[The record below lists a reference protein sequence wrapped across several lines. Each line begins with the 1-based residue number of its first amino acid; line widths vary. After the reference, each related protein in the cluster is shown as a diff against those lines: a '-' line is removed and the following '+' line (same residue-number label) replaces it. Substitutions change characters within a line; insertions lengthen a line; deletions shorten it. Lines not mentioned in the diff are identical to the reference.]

1 VLVEVGREF
10 RPARALPGT
19 WLRETAQ
26 QGTRRARNR
35 IRRSG
40 SRRRVSNREG
50 AASRAGVL
58 RKNIRFGREPRIV
71 LRNLEETASTAEGF
85 LHHAHR
91 AELVTDP
98 G

>member
-1 VLVEVGREF
+1 MKSFEAMDGRDGDH
-10 RPARALPGT
+10 RLLPSVD
-19 WLRETAQ
+19 R
-26 QGTRRARNR
+26 
-35 IRRSG
+35 
-40 SRRRVSNREG
+40 
-50 AASRAGVL
+50 ASRLAAQPVVL